1 MKRSFSILKTIFLTL
16 GTIVGAG
23 FMSGKEP
30 ISYFGSESPLISSLI
45 VGAFFFI
52 ILMVVFF
59 DKGKLNLPT
68 IPVILALL
76 TVCASLLASIDAL
89 SVVLGFYKSF
99 PIFSFITLIIC
110 PLICG
115 GEIKRLEQVNL
126 ILSPLLIIFVV
137 IAFILTP
144 QNSLNNSVSLLTPI
158 KAIPFVLTNLFLA
171 LPVLKKS
178 AKNIDKKQKII
189 TAILVSLMLSFILFV
204 VLSLC
209 GKNGAENYDLPII
222 HFING
227 KLYVLTLISLSVAT
241 ITSVFALYYPLH
253 HYFNSA
259 FNKSGSIILM
269 LFLAIFSRL
278 GVSKIIEWG
287 YPLISIFGAV
297 YLVRAIIQIIRY
309 KKGERENN
317 KYTLKNMEE
326 NYVQKKE
333 KQSNTLNRRAV

>member
-1 MKRSFSILKTIFLTL
+1 ML

-30 ISYFGSESPLISSLI
+30 ISYFGGESPLISSLI
-45 VGAFFFI
+45 VGVIFFLV
-52 ILMVVFF
+52 LMVVFF
-59 DKGKLNLPT
+59 DESNFGLPI

-89 SVVLGFYKSF
+89 SVVLGFDKRL
-99 PIFSFITLIIC
+99 PLFSILTLIFC

-115 GEIKRLEQVNL
+115 GGIKRLEQVNL
-126 ILSPLLIIFVV
+126 ILTPLLIIFVV
-137 IAFILTP
+137 IALILTP
-144 QNSLNNSVSLLTPI
+144 QNSANNSASFLTPL

-171 LPVLKKS
+171 LPVLKES
-178 AKNIDKKQKII
+178 AKRVNKKQKII
-189 TAILVSLMLSFILFV
+189 TAILVSIMLSFILFV

-209 GKNGAENYDLPII
+209 AKNGAENYDLPII

-227 KLYVLTLISLSVAT
+227 KLYFLTLICLSVAT
-241 ITSVFALYYPLH
+241 LTSVFALYYPLH
-253 HYFNSA
+253 HYFNSG
-259 FNKSGSIILM
+259 FGKSGSVILI

-333 KQSNTLNRRAV
+333 KQSNTLNRRTV